1 MRHLHLRETQRPS
14 RRILALMK
22 NWMRRKTEM
31 AKNQAERV
39 EMEESD
45 VDRLGLRGRRVL
57 AERLKV
63 V

>member
-1 MRHLHLRETQRPS
+1 
-14 RRILALMK
+14 MK